1 MILEGNCLWMY
12 DDSQDRKSTF
22 SFFLT
27 MFSAHVVWCRRT
39 DELVDGPNA
48 SHITPTALDRWEAR
62 LEDLFQGR
70 PFNMMDAALADTVAK
85 FPVDIQVLRQYFK
98 NEITSQL
105 ENNYSTTNQK
115 YFWRCNVSFL

>member
-1 MILEGNCLWMY
+1 MILKTENEP
-12 DDSQDRKSTF
+12 F
-22 SFFLT
+22 PFFLT

-70 PFNMMDAALADTVAK
+70 PFDMMDAALADTVGK
-85 FPVDIQVLRQYFK
+85 FPVDIQVRQYFQ
-98 NEITSQL
+98 NQSASQL
-105 ENNYSTTNQK
+105 KNSYSVTNQK
-115 YFWRCNVSFL
+115 YFWHCNISC